1 MENLKN
7 TLLLTDKQV
16 LKTAIATV
24 LVSKVIKEVSY
35 NKEHYTDM
43 LKLDFKSHFIDKNYG
58 LHYWDLAPE
67 IGYWLCDMYEKLN
80 VSYEKIFNMLN
91 MEKTFSIAYSPLQVK
106 YVVEYIKKYG
116 NEYKNINKITEK
128 ELMTPLSD
136 QEKQKIKLLFK

>member
-7 TLLLTDKQV
+7 TLLLTDTSV

-24 LVSKVIKEVSY
+24 LLSKVVKEVSY
-35 NKEHYTDM
+35 NKEHYTDI
-43 LKLDFKSHFIDKNYG
+43 LKLDFKSYSIDKNYG

-67 IGYWLCDMYEKLN
+67 IGYWLCDIYEELN
-80 VSYEKIFNMLN
+80 MPYEKIFNILN
-91 MEKTFSIAYSPLQVK
+91 MEKTFSITHSPLQVK

-116 NEYKNINKITEK
+116 NEYKKINKITK
-128 ELMTPLSD
+128 QELMNPLSD